1 MKQFLFP
8 AIFFKEEDR
17 YTVLFPDLNITT
29 DGETIEEA
37 YLFAKDSLKVY
48 CSYVE
53 KFELEIDT
61 PSKYELIAEKLTDLK
76 QHQKSISTD
85 NTHNNSS
92 FHLTEKKT
100 DYSSHIETNNPRF
113 HSN

>member
-8 AIFFKEEDR
+8 AIFYKEEDK

-29 DGETIEEA
+29 DGETVEEA

-48 CSYVE
+48 CTYVE

-61 PSKYELIAEKLTDLK
+61 PSRFEEVLQKNPKQLVLLVDCFVLKNGEK
-76 QHQKSISTD
+76 I
-85 NTHNNSS
+85 
-92 FHLTEKKT
+92 
-100 DYSSHIETNNPRF
+100 
-113 HSN
+113 

>member
-8 AIFFKEEDR
+8 AIFYKEEDKF
-17 YTVLFPDLNITT
+17 TVLFPDLNITT

-53 KFELEIDT
+53 RFELEIEN
-61 PSKYELIAEKLTDLK
+61 PSKFEKIQEENAKNIIMLVDCFVMPNK
-76 QHQKSISTD
+76 D
-85 NTHNNSS
+85 
-92 FHLTEKKT
+92 
-100 DYSSHIETNNPRF
+100 
-113 HSN
+113 